1 MVKGEKGTRSQIV
14 QKETRSL
21 FMRRNKMVEIS
32 TSILTVEK
40 GNESEVFFALE
51 KAKTDYFHIDVMDG
65 KFVEKDTYQKMIEYS
80 SYIRRIS
87 NLPMDVHLMVEDV
100 ETGIEVFSAVQP
112 NIITFHL
119 EACKTHEEVMNNI
132 NLIKEKG
139 ARVGISVKPN
149 TPIGQVYEYLPY
161 IHMCLIMTVE
171 PGKGGQTLITDMV
184 EKISTLKQYID
195 NNNLE
200 LDIEVDGGINLKT
213 AQKVKEAGANIL
225 VAGTAILAATDYKV
239 IIDELKK

>member
-1 MVKGEKGTRSQIV
+1 MI
-14 QKETRSL
+14 
-21 FMRRNKMVEIS
+21 EIS
-32 TSILTVEK
+32 TSILTLEK

-65 KFVEKDTYQKMIEYS
+65 KFVEKDTYQKMLEYS

-100 ETGIEVFSAVQP
+100 ETGIEVFSAVEP

-119 EACKTHEEVMNNI
+119 EACKNKEDVMKNI
-132 NLIKEKG
+132 RLIKEKG
-139 ARVGISVKPN
+139 ARVGISIKPN
-149 TPIGQVYEYLPY
+149 TPIEEVYEYLPY

-171 PGKGGQTLITDMV
+171 PGKGGQTLITDMLN
-184 EKISTLKQYID
+184 KISILKKYID
-195 NNNLE
+195 ENNIE
-200 LDIEVDGGINLKT
+200 IDIEVDGGINLKT
-213 AQKVKEAGANIL
+213 APKVKSVGANVL